1 MSIKPI
7 DFNVILPKTQELNS
21 HRIVENVKHKNVI
34 DSDFVQRDKV
44 INQNQKKVLDTK
56 KTDPTKI
63 TRDNESKNKYEHQ
76 ENKKKKTKENPRKN
90 KKTPISG
97 HKIDIQI

>member
-21 HRIVENVKHKNVI
+21 HRIVENVKHRNIV
-34 DSDFVQRDKV
+34 DSNYIQREKIV
-44 INQNQKKVLDTK
+44 NQNQKKVLDTE
-56 KTDPTKI
+56 KTEHSKI
-63 TRDNESKNKYEHQ
+63 TKDEKRKNKYEHQ
-76 ENKKKKTKENPRKN
+76 EKKRKRSRENPSSKKKTSF
-90 KKTPISG
+90 SG